1 MNCTNSIIL
10 FRGVIFVEIPIGKQ
24 FIVVRTNSSRGV
36 ESNFKKRKKRA
47 NVYRFFGIVEDK
59 DDVRTTQVDCRLCD
73 TILRYNQNTNNLID
87 QLFTEEAPGGVEAS

>member
-1 MNCTNSIIL
+1 MSKVIL
-10 FRGVIFVEIPIGKQ
+10 
-24 FIVVRTNSSRGV
+24 
-36 ESNFKKRKKRA
+36 KKKKRA